1 MIIKLNPFSK
11 LADKANVQSQFF
23 QFGHCSVHFSV
34 LIIQE
39 TYTIVKFPQQTNGQ
53 KAFEHLTGSKI
64 CGVNI
69 EMQVISDEFDHHDE
83 SQATL
88 HAKSFEG
95 KSVDIE
101 IIIPPKQLSF
111 EFLSNNEATPSGS
124 Y

>member
-1 MIIKLNPFSK
+1 
-11 LADKANVQSQFF
+11 
-23 QFGHCSVHFSV
+23 
-34 LIIQE
+34 
-39 TYTIVKFPQQTNGQ
+39 
-53 KAFEHLTGSKI
+53 
-64 CGVNI
+64 
-69 EMQVISDEFDHHDE
+69 MQVISDEFDHHDE